1 MNQADDHRINIRHK
15 KMKKYLVTVIVA
27 FGLSACVSINVPEL
41 PEADIPEDWLGPI
54 AEDAEVWPTLDWW
67 QNFQDDELNSI
78 VQSVKQNNLDLQN
91 NRRNLEAAQI
101 ALREAGFNL
110 LPIPAVRI
118 GSGALYT
125 DNLGAS
131 ELDNSP
137 TSPIDLT
144 GSFTYTDIISKP
156 TTFEGALADFQSRR
170 AQVANTALNTLGTAA
185 SAYFQILLIRDQILA
200 AQQNLENA
208 EAIGRITQARVDA
221 GVVVPINALQQ
232 QIAIEQQRTNIQS
245 LQQNELSARSSLAL
259 ILGRTVQDFDV
270 EGDSLV
276 DILVPALRP
285 GIPSDLLRRRPD
297 LVQAEADLQRTAVQL
312 ELSRLNFFPSI
323 SLTGSANA
331 SSTSLSELLSSPD
344 TVINLGANLSQLLLD
359 NGARQRDLEQNRL
372 ALENSLNTYRRAVL
386 GAFNEVEVLLS
397 NIQLLDELGTVAQRL
412 LAQAEE
418 SFRLAEVRY
427 AEGVAD
433 FQTVLTAQNTLFAQ
447 RVAVLNNKIQQL
459 NSMVGFYQALGGGWD
474 ADDETTMSI
483 ASE

>member
-1 MNQADDHRINIRHK
+1 MTQIETHSINTIYK
-15 KMKKYLVTVIVA
+15 NMKNYLFTGVLA
-27 FGLSACVSINVPEL
+27 LGLSACVSIDVPEL
-41 PEADIPEDWLGPI
+41 ADTDVPEEWLGPF
-54 AEDAEVWPTLDWW
+54 AEDAEVWPTLIWW
-67 QNFQDDELNSI
+67 ENFQDDELNSI

-118 GSGALYT
+118 GTGALYT

-131 ELDNSP
+131 ESVNSP
-137 TSPIDLT
+137 NSPIDLT

-208 EAIGRITQARVDA
+208 EAIGEITQARVDA

-245 LQQNELSARSSLAL
+245 LQQNELSALSSLAL
-259 ILGRTVQDFDV
+259 ILGRTVQEFDID
-270 EGDSLV
+270 GDSLE

-297 LVQAEADLQRTAVQL
+297 LVQAEADLQRSAVQV

-331 SSTSLSELLSSPD
+331 SSSSLSDLLSAPD
-344 TVINLGANLSQLLLD
+344 ALINLSANLSQLLLD
-359 NGARQRDLEQNRL
+359 NGARQRDLDQNRL
-372 ALENSLNTYRRAVL
+372 ALENSLNIYRRSVL

-397 NIQLLDELGTVAQRL
+397 NIQLLDELGIVAQRL

-447 RVAVLNNKIQQL
+447 RIAVLNNKIQQL

-474 ADDETTMSI
+474 ADDEATMSI

>member
-1 MNQADDHRINIRHK
+1 MKQAVSHN
-15 KMKKYLVTVIVA
+15 MKPYLFIVVMA
-27 FGLSACVSINVPEL
+27 LGLSACVSIDVPEL
-41 PEADIPEDWLGPI
+41 PDTDIPEAWTSPLSE
-54 AEDAEVWPTLDWW
+54 AAEVWPTLLWW
-67 QNFQDDELNSI
+67 ENFQDGELNTI

-110 LPIPAVRI
+110 LPVPTVRI
-118 GSGALYT
+118 GTGALYT
-125 DNLGAS
+125 DNFGAA

-137 TSPIDLT
+137 SSPVDLT
-144 GSFTYTDIISKP
+144 GSFTYNDILSKP
-156 TTFEGALADFQSRR
+156 ATFEGAVADYQSRR
-170 AQVANTALNTLGTAA
+170 AQVANAALNTLGTAA
-185 SAYFQILLIRDQILA
+185 STYFQILLIRDQIKA

-208 EAIGRITQARVDA
+208 EAIGDITQARVDA

-232 QIAIEQQRTNIQS
+232 QIAIEQQRTNIRS
-245 LQQNELSARSSLAL
+245 LQQNELSALSSLAL
-259 ILGRTVQDFDV
+259 ILGRSVQEFDIA
-270 EGDSLV
+270 GDTLE
-276 DILVPALRP
+276 DILIPTLRP
-285 GIPSDLLRRRPD
+285 GIPSELLRRRPD
-297 LVQAEADLQRTAVQL
+297 LVQAEAELQRAAVQV

-331 SSTSLSELLSSPD
+331 SSTSLSELLSAPD
-344 TVINLGANLSQLLLD
+344 TVINLGVNVSQLLLD
-359 NGARQRDLEQNRL
+359 NGARQRGLEQSRL
-372 ALENSLNTYRRAVL
+372 TLENALNSYRRAVL
-386 GAFNEVEVLLS
+386 SAFNEIEVLLS
-397 NIQLLDELGTVAQRL
+397 NIQLLEELAVVAQRQ

-433 FQTVLTAQNTLFAQ
+433 YQTVLTAQNTLFFQ
-447 RVAVLNNKIQQL
+447 RTALLNNKIQQL

>member
-1 MNQADDHRINIRHK
+1 MIQTDIQSINTMGK
-15 KMKKYLVTVIVA
+15 NMKNYFFTVIAA
-27 FGLSACVSINVPEL
+27 FGLTACVSINVPEL
-41 PEADIPEDWLGPI
+41 PEADVPENWLGPLS
-54 AEDAEVWPTLDWW
+54 EDAEVWPTLVWW
-67 QNFQDDELNSI
+67 ESFQDDELNSI

-118 GSGALYT
+118 GTGALYT
-125 DNLGAS
+125 DNLGSS

-137 TSPIDLT
+137 NSPIDLT

-208 EAIGRITQARVDA
+208 VAIGEITQARVDA

-245 LQQNELSARSSLAL
+245 LQQNELSALSSLAL
-259 ILGRTVQDFDV
+259 ILGRTVQEFDV
-270 EGDSLV
+270 DGDSLE

-297 LVQAEADLQRTAVQL
+297 LVQAEADLQRTAVQV

-331 SSTSLSELLSSPD
+331 SSSSLSDLLSAPD
-344 TVINLGANLSQLLLD
+344 TLINLSANLSQLLLD
-359 NGARQRDLEQNRL
+359 NGARQRDLDQNRL
-372 ALENSLNTYRRAVL
+372 ALENSLNIYRRSVL
-386 GAFNEVEVLLS
+386 SAFNEVEVLLS
-397 NIQLLDELGTVAQRL
+397 NIQLLEELGVVAQRL

-433 FQTVLTAQNTLFAQ
+433 FQTVLTAQNTLFSQ
-447 RVAVLNNKIQQL
+447 RIAVLNNKIQQL

-474 ADDETTMSI
+474 ADDEASMSI

>member
-1 MNQADDHRINIRHK
+1 MTQIETHSINTIYK
-15 KMKKYLVTVIVA
+15 NMKNYLFTGVLA
-27 FGLSACVSINVPEL
+27 LGLSACVSIDVPEL
-41 PEADIPEDWLGPI
+41 ADTDVPEEWLGPF
-54 AEDAEVWPTLDWW
+54 AEDAEVWPTLIWW
-67 QNFQDDELNSI
+67 ENFQDDELNSI

-118 GSGALYT
+118 GTGALYT

-131 ELDNSP
+131 ESVNSP
-137 TSPIDLT
+137 NSPIGLT

-208 EAIGRITQARVDA
+208 EAIGEITQARVDA

-245 LQQNELSARSSLAL
+245 LQQNELSALSSLAF
-259 ILGRTVQDFDV
+259 ILGRTVQEFDID
-270 EGDSLV
+270 GDSLE

-297 LVQAEADLQRTAVQL
+297 LVQAEADLQRSAVQV

-331 SSTSLSELLSSPD
+331 SSSSLSDLLSAPD
-344 TVINLGANLSQLLLD
+344 ALINLSANLSQLLLD
-359 NGARQRDLEQNRL
+359 NGARQRDLDQNRL
-372 ALENSLNTYRRAVL
+372 ALENSLNIYRRSVL

-397 NIQLLDELGTVAQRL
+397 NIQLLDELGIVAQRL

-447 RVAVLNNKIQQL
+447 RIAVLNNKIQQL

-474 ADDETTMSI
+474 ADDEATMSI